1 MNIATESDSENL
13 LYCEL
18 CDFVQF
24 ATYADFQI
32 HHLSHI
38 RQPLVRLVKIN
49 PNLNAK
55 LQSRSYKVNT
65 GVARRSQQFEYV
77 PPLKISVVNQQG
89 LKQFQVVN
97 NQVYIF
103 VLVSFFN

>member
-1 MNIATESDSENL
+1 MSISTESDSANP

-24 ATYADFQI
+24 SSYTEFHI
-32 HHLSHI
+32 HHLTHI

-49 PNLNAK
+49 PNLTAK
-55 LQSRSYKVNT
+55 LQWKSYKVNT
-65 GVARRSQQFEYV
+65 GVARRSNNIEHV

-89 LKQFQVVN
+89 LKHFQVVTKK
-97 NQVYIF
+97 VCAFII
-103 VLVSFFN
+103 L